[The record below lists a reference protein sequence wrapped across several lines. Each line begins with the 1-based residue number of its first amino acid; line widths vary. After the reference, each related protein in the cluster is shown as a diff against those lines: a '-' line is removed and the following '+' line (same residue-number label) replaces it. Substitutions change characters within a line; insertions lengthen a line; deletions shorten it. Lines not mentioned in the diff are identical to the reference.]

1 MSPELKSVL
10 LGNDW
15 IRPRLIRPVDGVSHS
30 DLDLLGQEV
39 PLRVEA
45 LRCFHQT
52 LFSLKTW
59 WNISWFKNQV
69 KYSSTASC
77 SETGSE
83 TGRETGSE
91 TGSGRC
97 VPGSCLCVRPSP
109 PPDPA
114 GPSAACWQ
122 TAGRFHSPHWPVR
135 SPRTPHT
142 APCHPMSAGTAAPEE
157 THTRW
162 IWIASA
168 ALCLATVW
176 IRTLPGRPP
185 AGGSSSPYS
194 CGSERPSCPSAL
206 WVEVEPSIPLK
217 ASRTAASL
225 LPVTSQ
231 RIKSL
236 FIVNYSLDSSDC
248 DDHF

>member
-1 MSPELKSVL
+1 M
-10 LGNDW
+10 
-15 IRPRLIRPVDGVSHS
+15 SHS

-83 TGRETGSE
+83 TG
-91 TGSGRC
+91 SGRC

-114 GPSAACWQ
+114 EPSAACWQ

-142 APCHPMSAGTAAPEE
+142 APCRPMSAGTAAPEE
-157 THTRW
+157 THTRCLFHSVIVGTFYGLLMQLYVSLQFESGCYLVGLLQAGLLLLTVVDQSVPAVRQLSESRSNLQFRWGRVGQQLLSFLWHHSVSSLYLLW
-162 IWIASA
+162 IIHLIVQIVMIISN
-168 ALCLATVW
+168 V
-176 IRTLPGRPP
+176 
-185 AGGSSSPYS
+185 
-194 CGSERPSCPSAL
+194 
-206 WVEVEPSIPLK
+206 VEIM
-217 ASRTAASL
+217 
-225 LPVTSQ
+225 
-231 RIKSL
+231 
-236 FIVNYSLDSSDC
+236 
-248 DDHF
+248 